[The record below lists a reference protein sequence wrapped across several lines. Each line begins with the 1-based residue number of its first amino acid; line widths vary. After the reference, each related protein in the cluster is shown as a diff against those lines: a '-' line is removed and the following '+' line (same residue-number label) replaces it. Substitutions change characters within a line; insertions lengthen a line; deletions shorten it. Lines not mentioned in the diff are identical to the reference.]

1 MTPLTELAPAK
12 FNRCL
17 FVGPPRADGRHDLVT
32 VFEPLTLA
40 DRLTLEPATGAEDEV
55 VCPGVEGPN
64 LAADALAAFRAATGW
79 DGAPVRIS
87 IEKRIPVAAGMGGGS
102 ADAAA
107 ALRLARRVSG
117 EGDEHLLYELAASL
131 GADVPGQVRP
141 RRVLA
146 TGVGERLADIPA
158 GDPYGVLVL
167 PSEHAL
173 STGAVYAE
181 YDRLGPKRTVE
192 DLRRVTQKAAEVVGV
207 NDLERPARSLCP
219 AIDAALADARDAGA
233 TTAMVSGSGPT
244 VVGLFPTKHDAER
257 AAERLASRHPAPIA
271 CETLT
276 PAQ

>member
-1 MTPLTELAPAK
+1 MTSLVELAPAK

-17 FVGPPRADGRHDLVT
+17 FVGPPRPDGRHDLVT

-40 DRLTLEPATGAEDEV
+40 DRLTLEPATGSEDEV

-64 LAADALAAFRAATGW
+64 LAADALAAFREATGW
-79 DGAPVRIS
+79 DGPPVRIA

-107 ALRLARRVSG
+107 ALRLALQASG
-117 EGDEHLLYELAASL
+117 QGDEALLYALAATL

-146 TGVGERLADIPA
+146 TGVGERLAEIPP
-158 GDPYGVLVL
+158 GEPYGVLVL

-181 YDRLGPKRTVE
+181 YDRLGPVRTVE
-192 DLRRVTQKAAEVVGV
+192 DLGRAIHEAADVVGV

-219 AIDAALADARDAGA
+219 AIDEALTQARDAGA

-244 VVGLFPTKHDAER
+244 VVGLFPARADAQR

-271 CETLT
+271 CETLA
-276 PAQ
+276 PGQ